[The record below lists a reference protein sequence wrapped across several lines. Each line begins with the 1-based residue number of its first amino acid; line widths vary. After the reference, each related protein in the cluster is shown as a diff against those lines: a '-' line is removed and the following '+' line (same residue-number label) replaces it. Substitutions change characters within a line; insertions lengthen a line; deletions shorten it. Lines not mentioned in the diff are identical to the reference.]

1 MLALMTLRIA
11 QGSVARQRERVRPP
25 ISRSSSFLARGDH
38 LLRVQDPETRAI
50 SPLRCA
56 LGFKGMTFRLDT
68 RARASCGIRTHD
80 LPLTERVLCQLS

>member
-11 QGSVARQRERVRPP
+11 QGSVTRQRERVRPP
-25 ISRSSSFLARGDH
+25 MSRSSSFLARGDH

-50 SPLRCA
+50 SPRCA
-56 LGFKGMTFRLDT
+56 LGFKGTTFRLET